1 MWPVNFELSTDCFS
15 FPGFSGSCYTFYQHY
30 RVNVHDYNYDYDK
43 DDYYDDDIDSIDWLV
58 SSYQCYFVC
67 HEWFMMFWH
76 YRVIIYIILWWVL
89 VYVLICTSLC
99 TILICK
105 DPCLIFRNSEYSSNS
120 GNRQGNGQ
128 QHEFS
133 CCSDSVRIPMCFV
146 CLNKI
151 SC

>member
-1 MWPVNFELSTDCFS
+1 MTSEHDNDHDD
-15 FPGFSGSCYTFYQHY
+15 G
-30 RVNVHDYNYDYDK
+30 DYNYDYDK
-43 DDYYDDDIDSIDWLV
+43 DDYCDDDTDNIDWLV

-67 HEWFMMFWH
+67 HEWFMIFWH

-89 VYVLICTSLC
+89 VYVLICTRLC

-133 CCSDSVRIPMCFV
+133 CCSGSVRIPTCFV

-151 SC
+151 NC

>member
-1 MWPVNFELSTDCFS
+1 M
-15 FPGFSGSCYTFYQHY
+15 TFYVTY
-30 RVNVHDYNYDYDK
+30 FYFMFYVFCISY
-43 DDYYDDDIDSIDWLV
+43 
-58 SSYQCYFVC
+58 SSFYVMVLSLYLS
-67 HEWFMMFWH
+67 WFIM
-76 YRVIIYIILWWVL
+76 VL
-89 VYVLICTSLC
+89 VLDRSNLSHFGPGGGLRNGIFIRLC

-133 CCSDSVRIPMCFV
+133 CCSGSVRIPICFV